1 MCLEA
6 VPPNSVSRDPV
17 LRKKMKHA
25 TALKSTN
32 STFRLRIG
40 YARTTSLKSTGVIS
54 VRTLL
59 CFFVVLLI
67 FLYLTYFIFTI
78 LPLVP
83 RYLEALAISDCFPLR
98 ISRIY
103 LYWHQCCTPVISNNF
118 QLLCLRQRDS
128 TIGLGVS
135 HMHRRSWRSFVSTC
149 VSTMSQSEIMFEKQ
163 TLAAP

>member
-32 STFRLRIG
+32 STFRLKIG

-78 LPLVP
+78 LPLGP

-103 LYWHQCCTPVISNNF
+103 LYWRQCCTPVISNNF
-118 QLLCLRQRDS
+118 LVALFKIARFYYRPGCRSYASEKLAFFRLNVCLNYV
-128 TIGLGVS
+128 T
-135 HMHRRSWRSFVSTC
+135 
-149 VSTMSQSEIMFEKQ
+149 K
-163 TLAAP
+163 